1 MSTSSSRNF
10 IGAMDSSLN
19 ARLRLLDENASASAS
34 CNWLNCRGPQALAE
48 RWLLATAVAA
58 FTSFAQATSVI
69 AKSNLALARSSFQ
82 NSKAM
87 LSKHH
92 RTAF

>member
-1 MSTSSSRNF
+1 M
-10 IGAMDSSLN
+10 
-19 ARLRLLDENASASAS
+19 
-34 CNWLNCRGPQALAE
+34 
-48 RWLLATAVAA
+48 LATAVAA

-69 AKSNLALARSSFQ
+69 AKSNLALARSNFQ